1 MVLSKKLLKW
11 GIIFIVLTGL
21 IIIYK
26 YFNPSNNIYFPKCI
40 FHELTGYECPG
51 CGSQRAIHSLLNFDI
66 RTAIS
71 DNVLLVLAIPYMITG
86 FIFDLIK
93 NPSERIIKLR
103 KQLFGKTIILIIF
116 TLIILFWILRN
127 ITYFKDY
134 I

>member
-11 GIIFIVLTGL
+11 GIVFIVLTVL

-26 YFNPSNNIYFPKCI
+26 VFNPSDSDYFPKCI
-40 FHELTGYECPG
+40 FYELTGYKCPG
-51 CGSQRAIHSLLNFDI
+51 CGSQRAIHNLLNLDI

-71 DNVLLVLAIPYMITG
+71 DNVLLVLAIPYMIIG

-93 NPSERIIKLR
+93 KPSESFIKWR
-103 KQLFGKTIILIIF
+103 KFLFGTKAIFIIF